1 MTLRP
6 NWKWC
11 LLAAAFAQLY
21 CLPPTRTESGDGPK
35 VITPTLSP
43 TNVQPEN
50 LIVRKT
56 VYVPIY
62 SQIYVGSARM
72 SFQLTATLSVRNT
85 DRGKPI
91 VTQSITYFDSTGSVV
106 REYLEA
112 PSLLGPLATADFIV
126 ERADTTGGSGAS
138 FLVEWGAATAPR
150 SRPEPPISARDVAQR
165 LLGFAL
171 HALRQL
177 IEHVGR
183 LVEPA
188 TLLPGCRIDLP
199 QGRPEAHRAV
209 AYRSS
214 AKRARPEFH
223 SLRRGLSLKVAPG
236 QKKIPS
242 RRQKSQPFQ
251 PIRDPFENG
260 VRISL
265 ETNKFGKASVGRP
278 TVPDRWLLL
287 GGSQKNQPLS
297 IGLER
302 KRVHPIE

>member
-11 LLAAAFAQLY
+11 LLAAAFAQLC

-62 SQIYVGSARM
+62 SQIYVGSARI

-91 VTQSITYFDSTGSVV
+91 VIQSITYFDSTGSVV

-138 FLVEWGAATAPR
+138 FLVEWGAEHPVTEPHLEAVIIGQAGTAGISFVTQGVVVESS
-150 SRPEPPISARDVAQR
+150 SRPEED
-165 LLGFAL
+165 
-171 HALRQL
+171 
-177 IEHVGR
+177 
-183 LVEPA
+183 
-188 TLLPGCRIDLP
+188 P
-199 QGRPEAHRAV
+199 QP
-209 AYRSS
+209 
-214 AKRARPEFH
+214 
-223 SLRRGLSLKVAPG
+223 
-236 QKKIPS
+236 
-242 RRQKSQPFQ
+242 
-251 PIRDPFENG
+251 
-260 VRISL
+260 
-265 ETNKFGKASVGRP
+265 
-278 TVPDRWLLL
+278 
-287 GGSQKNQPLS
+287 
-297 IGLER
+297 
-302 KRVHPIE
+302 